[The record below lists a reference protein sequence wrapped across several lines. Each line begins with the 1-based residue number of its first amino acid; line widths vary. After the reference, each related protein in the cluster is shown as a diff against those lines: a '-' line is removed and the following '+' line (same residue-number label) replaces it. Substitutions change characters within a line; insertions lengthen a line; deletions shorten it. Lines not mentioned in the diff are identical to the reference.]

1 LLAAA
6 VHDYEHHGLTN
17 DFLVKTSDARALLY
31 NDQHVNEQH
40 HVAAAFAVLQRA
52 ECNFLAKL
60 PANEYRRLRSLVIE
74 LVLGTD
80 MANHGN
86 VVKSFSEEFDKST
99 ASLESLSS
107 KGAMLLLQ
115 VAMKCADLGHLA
127 LDWTLHLQWVRR
139 LEFEFF
145 AQGDREKQLGLPVSF
160 LMDREKPGAS
170 KSQVGFFDFVVLP
183 LFRGLARAA
192 PAASEVLFGVT
203 ENYQRWRELET
214 TGVDAEDVAP
224 KRAPRSQSSLSAPLA
239 TDSISTNTSQFGQ
252 EIAMPVRKGEW
263 TRATARCEVV
273 GVGSPADTEPHPMS

>member
-1 LLAAA
+1 M
-6 VHDYEHHGLTN
+6 G
-17 DFLVKTSDARALLY
+17 

-86 VVKSFSEEFDKST
+86 LVKSFSEEFDKST
-99 ASLESLSS
+99 ASLEPLSS

-115 VAMKCADLGHLA
+115 IAMKCADLGHLA
-127 LDWTLHLQWVRR
+127 LDWTLHLKWVRR
-139 LEFEFF
+139 LECEFF

-170 KSQVGFFDFVVLP
+170 KSQVGFFDFVVMP

-192 PAASEVLFGVT
+192 PVASDILFGVT
-203 ENYQRWRELET
+203 ENYQRWRDLET
-214 TGVDAEDVAP
+214 MCVDGEDAAR
-224 KRAPRSQSSLSAPLA
+224 KCAPRSQSSLSVPSV
-239 TDSISTNTSQFGQ
+239 TDSTSTNTFRFGQ
-252 EIAMPVRKGEW
+252 EIAMPVRKQSG
-263 TRATARCEVV
+263 RARQRAAKWCVST
-273 GVGSPADTEPHPMS
+273 PADTEPRT